1 MLVWSCTTRVKAAR
15 LDIPRRR
22 DNLHALD
29 VIVDLGVGSCKMSCR
44 ACRDPAT
51 KRGELPRLEEKAQS
65 QSAGLKLLL
74 KVRTE
79 HSGLNARGLRSV
91 VDFQNLV
98 EVFHVD
104 REGTAITIVRG
115 RVYSS
120 DDARPAAV
128 RYGCHA
134 IVFAPAE

>member
-1 MLVWSCTTRVKAAR
+1 M
-15 LDIPRRR
+15 
-22 DNLHALD
+22 
-29 VIVDLGVGSCKMSCR
+29 IVDLGIDGRKMSR
-44 ACRDPAT
+44 RTRRNPTT
-51 KRGELPRLEEKAQS
+51 KRGEFPRLEEKAQS
-65 QSAGLKLLL
+65 QSARLELLL

-104 REGTAITIVRG
+104 RESTAITIVLG
-115 RVYSS
+115 GVYAS

-128 RYGCHA
+128 RYGCQA
-134 IVFAPAE
+134 IVFAP

>member
-1 MLVWSCTTRVKAAR
+1 MSTMPALHVDTAGPLRTKGYATVAER
-15 LDIPRRR
+15 LSASQPTS
-22 DNLHALD
+22 DNRWLA
-29 VIVDLGVGSCKMSCR
+29 S
-44 ACRDPAT
+44 
-51 KRGELPRLEEKAQS
+51 E
-65 QSAGLKLLL
+65 LLL
-74 KVRTE
+74 KVRAE
-79 HSGLNARGLRSV
+79 HSGLNARGLRRV

-104 REGTAITIVRG
+104 RESTAITIVLG

-128 RYGCHA
+128 RYSCQA